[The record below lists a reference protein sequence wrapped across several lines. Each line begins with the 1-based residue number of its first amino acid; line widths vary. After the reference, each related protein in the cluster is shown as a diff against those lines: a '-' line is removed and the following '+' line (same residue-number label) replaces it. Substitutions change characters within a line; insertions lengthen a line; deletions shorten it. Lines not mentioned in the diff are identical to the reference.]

1 VPDMPGLPLSEN
13 LLLFAIP
20 VFLLMLVLELLSYRF
35 LSDDSELGYEVRDT
49 ATSLSMGLGFLAVE
63 AGWKLVTV
71 ASYVAVYELTPL
83 RLSPG
88 DWWTWVILFFAD
100 DFLYYCYHRSH
111 HEVRILWASH
121 VVHHSSE
128 RYNFSTALRQPW
140 TPFTALPFWVP
151 LAMIGMPPWMIML
164 QLSINLAYQFFLH
177 TERIDKMPRW
187 FEWVFNT
194 PSHHRVHHGS
204 QQSYLDRNYGGILIV
219 WDRLFRTFEPERERV
234 VYGLTR
240 NLNTFQPVKV
250 ALGEYGSIARD
261 LRGASSWRDR
271 AGYLLRGPGWSPSA
285 ARPAPARPSTADA
298 PAV

>member
-1 VPDMPGLPLSEN
+1 MPGLPLSEN

-35 LSDDSELGYEVRDT
+35 LSDDSELGYDARDT
-49 ATSLSMGLGFLAVE
+49 ATSLSMCLGFLAVE

-71 ASYVAVYELTPL
+71 GAYVAVYELTPL

-111 HEVRILWASH
+111 HEVRVLWASH

-151 LAMIGMPPWMIML
+151 LALIGMPPWMIML
-164 QLSINLAYQFFLH
+164 ELSINLAYQFFLH
-177 TERIDKMPRW
+177 TERIDRLPRW

-234 VYGLTR
+234 VYGLTKNVGTYR
-240 NLNTFQPVKV
+240 PVKV
-250 ALGEYGSIARD
+250 ALGEYGAIARD

-271 AGYLLRGPGWSPSA
+271 ASYLLRGPGWSPSGT
-285 ARPAPARPSTADA
+285 RPAAARPSTADA

>member
-1 VPDMPGLPLSEN
+1 MPGLPLSEN

-20 VFLLMLVLELLSYRF
+20 VFLVMLVLELLSYRF
-35 LSDDSELGYEVRDT
+35 LSDDSELGYEARDT

-71 ASYVAVYELTPL
+71 GAYVAVYELTPL

-111 HEVRILWASH
+111 HEVRVLWASH

-151 LAMIGMPPWMIML
+151 LALIGMPPWMIML
-164 QLSINLAYQFFLH
+164 ELSINLAYQFFLH
-177 TERIDKMPRW
+177 TERIDKLPRW

-234 VYGLTR
+234 VYGLTK
-240 NLNTFQPVKV
+240 NLGTFRPVKV
-250 ALGEYGSIARD
+250 ALGEYGAIARD

>member
-1 VPDMPGLPLSEN
+1 MPGLPLSEN

-20 VFLLMLVLELLSYRF
+20 VFLVMLVLELLSYRF

-71 ASYVAVYELTPL
+71 GAYVAVYELTPL

-177 TERIDKMPRW
+177 TERIDKLPRW

-234 VYGLTR
+234 VYGLTK
-240 NLNTFQPVKV
+240 NLGTFRPVKV
-250 ALGEYGSIARD
+250 ALGEYGAIARD
-261 LRGASSWRDR
+261 LRGATSWRDR

>member
-1 VPDMPGLPLSEN
+1 MPGLPLSEN

-100 DFLYYCYHRSH
+100 DFLYYWYHRSH

-219 WDRLFRTFEPERERV
+219 WDRMFRTFEPERERV
-234 VYGLTR
+234 VYGLTK

-250 ALGEYGSIARD
+250 ALGEYGAIARD

-285 ARPAPARPSTADA
+285 SRPAPARPSTADA

>member
-1 VPDMPGLPLSEN
+1 MPGLPLSEN

-35 LSDDSELGYEVRDT
+35 LSDDSELGYDARDT

-71 ASYVAVYELTPL
+71 GAYVAVYELTPL

-111 HEVRILWASH
+111 HEVRVLWASH

-151 LAMIGMPPWMIML
+151 LALIGMPPWMIML
-164 QLSINLAYQFFLH
+164 ELSINLAYQFFLH
-177 TERIDKMPRW
+177 TERIDKLPRW

-234 VYGLTR
+234 VYGLTKNVGTYR
-240 NLNTFQPVKV
+240 PVKV
-250 ALGEYGSIARD
+250 ALGEYGAIARD

-271 AGYLLRGPGWSPSA
+271 VGYLLRGPGWAPSA
-285 ARPAPARPSTADA
+285 GSPAPSRGTTADA